1 MNSWR
6 LQRRGPEL
14 RVEITPAALTDHEE
28 DAIIVALE
36 GELDAEVEVVHV
48 SGPVLEEPLDG
59 TNDLIRR
66 VGTVAGQRGKR
77 LVDGGATGDDG
88 PASDHVDAEYGPR
101 DAVSAGAAGVAVH

>member
-36 GELDAEVEVVHV
+36 GEVDAEGVEIVHLT
-48 SGPVLEEPLDG
+48 GPVLDEARG
-59 TNDLIRR
+59 AMKDLVRR
-66 VGTVAGQRGKR
+66 VGSVADQHGKR
-77 LVDGGATGDDG
+77 LVVG
-88 PASDHVDAEYGPR
+88 PI
-101 DAVSAGAAGVAVH
+101 

>member
-36 GELDAEVEVVHV
+36 GEVDADGVEIVHLT
-48 SGPVLEEPLDG
+48 GPVLDEARG
-59 TNDLIRR
+59 AMKDLVRR
-66 VGTVAGQRGKR
+66 VGSVADQHGKR
-77 LVDGGATGDDG
+77 LVVG
-88 PASDHVDAEYGPR
+88 PI
-101 DAVSAGAAGVAVH
+101 